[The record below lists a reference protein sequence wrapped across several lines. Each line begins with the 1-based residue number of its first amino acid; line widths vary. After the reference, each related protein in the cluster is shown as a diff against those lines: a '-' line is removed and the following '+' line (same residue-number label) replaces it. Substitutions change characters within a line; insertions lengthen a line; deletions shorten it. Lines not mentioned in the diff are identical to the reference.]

1 MQPHYTAMHV
11 SDDRY
16 ATHMP
21 AMVAMQNIMSAMIAS
36 MSFEANV
43 AMQCTSDNRYA
54 ACKPATVAMCT
65 SDVAMQHVSSER
77 RYAMQTAAMIN
88 NQFTERKLIN

>member
-1 MQPHYTAMHV
+1 
-11 SDDRY
+11 
-16 ATHMP
+16 MP

-54 ACKPATVAMCT
+54 ACRPASVVVCA
-65 SDVAMQHVSSER
+65 SDVAMQHLSSEG
-77 RYAMQTAAMIN
+77 RYAMQMAEMIN
-88 NQFTERKLIN
+88 KKFIEKQTLNKQLTTD